1 MSIIEVKKLSKD
13 FKVKT
18 KEKGFKGSIKSM
30 FKPKYKIVHAV
41 KNINLN
47 IEINKIDDTKL
58 LNLKAEFLPKTWTI
72 QKNK

>member
-47 IEINKIDDTKL
+47 IIF
-58 LNLKAEFLPKTWTI
+58 LKM
-72 QKNK
+72 KN

>member
-47 IEINKIDDTKL
+47 IENFCILIIIFSYFVFIIYL
-58 LNLKAEFLPKTWTI
+58 ELFWEE
-72 QKNK
+72 